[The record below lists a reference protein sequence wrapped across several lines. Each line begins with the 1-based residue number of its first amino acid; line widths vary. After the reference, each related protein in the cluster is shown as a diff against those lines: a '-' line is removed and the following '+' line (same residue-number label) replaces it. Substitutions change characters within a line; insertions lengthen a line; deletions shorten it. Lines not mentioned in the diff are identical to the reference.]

1 MVDSIVSA
9 VRDNAMLRP
18 DRVAVIADDEKITYA
33 QLWREVQGLAAYI
46 ESFGF
51 DRCTWIHFEEFRDPS
66 FRKRP
71 GAPREDH
78 RRGGP

>member
-33 QLWREVQGLAAYI
+33 QACVRVW
-46 ESFGF
+46 
-51 DRCTWIHFEEFRDPS
+51 T
-66 FRKRP
+66 
-71 GAPREDH
+71 
-78 RRGGP
+78 GPALSLCPYC